1 MNSDICIMP
10 SLRDNCPA
18 TLLEAMLCRCVPF
31 VVDCNGPGEMVPES
45 TGIKIKPSDPEE
57 MATKFAEALV
67 ELSKSRDKLRD
78 LGNAAAEHV
87 MINYTQQH
95 YLATVNRAYAQATN
109 KL

>member
-1 MNSDICIMP
+1 
-10 SLRDNCPA
+10 
-18 TLLEAMLCRCVPF
+18 
-31 VVDCNGPGEMVPES
+31 MVPES

-95 YLATVNRAYAQATN
+95 YLATVNRAYARATN